1 MAIESFAGLEGW
13 KMRIFADNLLRLV
26 RRSGICLWFAAGLAA
41 LILVAGAV
49 SAQSGDAAST
59 GKSEKGEGPQ
69 STPGTT
75 QQLRRIEA
83 VTWNPVTDELTWVVS
98 AGVGSSG
105 SYKAESSMTY
115 LIHLGSATM
124 VFNGQRRRFGAD
136 EADNVRIL
144 IDVLGRYAAESTI
157 WWEAGMGQKVDDANP
172 GPGQEGEKETKP
184 QSKPKPSLTPPG
196 IPLVLRTPESNSK
209 RPL

>member
-1 MAIESFAGLEGW
+1 
-13 KMRIFADNLLRLV
+13 MRIFADNLLRLV

-196 IPLVLRTPESNSK
+196 IPLVVRTPESNSK

>member
-1 MAIESFAGLEGW
+1 MAIESVAGLEGW

-26 RRSGICLWFAAGLAA
+26 RRSGNCLWFAAGLAG
-41 LILVAGAV
+41 LILVAGTV

-59 GKSEKGEGPQ
+59 GKSETGDGPQ

-98 AGVGSSG
+98 AGVRSSG
-105 SYKAESSMTY
+105 SYKPESSITY

-124 VFNGQRRRFGAD
+124 VFNGERRGFGAD

-157 WWEAGMGQKVDDANP
+157 WWEAGMGQKLDDVNP
-172 GPGQEGEKETKP
+172 GPGQKGEKETKP
-184 QSKPKPSLTPPG
+184 QPKPKPSLNPPG
-196 IPLVLRTPESNSK
+196 IPLVVRTPESNSK
-209 RPL
+209 PPL

>member
-1 MAIESFAGLEGW
+1 
-13 KMRIFADNLLRLV
+13 MRRFADNFLRLV
-26 RRSGICLWFAAGLAA
+26 RRSGNCLWFAADLAA
-41 LILVAGAV
+41 LILVAGTV
-49 SAQSGDAAST
+49 YAQTGDAAST
-59 GKSEKGEGPQ
+59 GKRETGDGSQ

-83 VTWNPVTDELTWVVS
+83 VTWNPVTDELAWVVS
-98 AGVGSSG
+98 AGVRSSG
-105 SYKAESSMTY
+105 SYKPESSITY

-124 VFNGQRRRFGAD
+124 VFNGERRRFGAD
-136 EADNVRIL
+136 EADNVRVL

-157 WWEAGMGQKVDDANP
+157 WWEAGMGQKLDDANP

-196 IPLVLRTPESNSK
+196 IPLVVRTPESNSK

>member
-1 MAIESFAGLEGW
+1 
-13 KMRIFADNLLRLV
+13 MRIFAGNLLRLV
-26 RRSGICLWFAAGLAA
+26 RRSGNCLWFVAGLAA
-41 LILVAGAV
+41 LILVAGTV

-59 GKSEKGEGPQ
+59 GKSETGDGPQ

-98 AGVGSSG
+98 AGVRSSA
-105 SYKAESSMTY
+105 SYKPESSITY

-124 VFNGQRRRFGAD
+124 VFNGEKRRFGAD

-172 GPGQEGEKETKP
+172 GTGQEGEKETKP

-196 IPLVLRTPESNSK
+196 IPLVVRTPKSNSK
-209 RPL
+209 PPL